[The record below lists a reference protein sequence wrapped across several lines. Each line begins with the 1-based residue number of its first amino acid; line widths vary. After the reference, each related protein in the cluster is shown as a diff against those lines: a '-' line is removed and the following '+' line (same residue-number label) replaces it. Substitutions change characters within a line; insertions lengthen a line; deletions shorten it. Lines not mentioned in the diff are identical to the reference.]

1 MRVRRL
7 QWKRRNTYQLGV
19 ARELVDHRV
28 PDAVQIGDSSVA
40 DLGNVLEIAT
50 GVPLWVV
57 VVDLRH
63 CMQGLVDI
71 TEVVDHQA
79 KGEASLVADVIK
91 SIGNLLHV
99 SRLAGRFDSFEEVC
113 EVLEGVYH
121 SLTGRC
127 ELRVV

>member
-1 MRVRRL
+1 M
-7 QWKRRNTYQLGV
+7 
-19 ARELVDHRV
+19 
-28 PDAVQIGDSSVA
+28 QIGDSSVA
-40 DLGNVLEIAT
+40 DLGNVLKIAT